1 MQRLQQLQK
10 WQFGRISAKLN
21 KKDRFR
27 GGEEARGAAKSE
39 EIHNRRAER
48 FAFDLS
54 GEKQRMG
61 EVSILDR
68 NAEEVRE
75 TLRDLLKDCESGDV
89 SGAVIVI
96 ERQDGFDLQM
106 PGTFS
111 TDPDSLSRI
120 IGRLQVASSVFTH
133 MIWSEDDES

>member
-1 MQRLQQLQK
+1 MQRLQQSQK

-21 KKDRFR
+21 QEDRF
-27 GGEEARGAAKSE
+27 GGSGEARGAARSK

-48 FAFDLS
+48 FAVGLS

-61 EVSILDR
+61 QVSILDR

-75 TLRDLLKDCESGDV
+75 TLRDLLEACEAGDV
-89 SGAVIVI
+89 SGAIIVI

-111 TDPDSLSRI
+111 TDPDSLASI
-120 IGRLQVASSVFTH
+120 IGRLQVASNVFAH
-133 MIWSEDDES
+133 MVWSDEDDE